1 MGEILYKAR
10 LVFSVLMLIAFVA
23 LTVCFLF
30 GIINISA
37 VVAAFKADL
46 ARNLIITFAV
56 LFGVTFLFGRIFCS
70 MFCPCG
76 ILQEIVSGF
85 ADNDFEKRKNQP
97 AKYIIAVVLFALL
110 YFAFAKSVHFAML
123 PMVVAG
129 VVLSIAVLVLSYFK
143 GRLFC
148 TSVCPIGTVLGLIA
162 KFSPL
167 KMSMNKDECLSCGMC
182 ERNCQASC
190 LDSCEQEIDNEN
202 CLKCFKC
209 MSYCSRDAIGYS
221 FKLVPELKIFKK

>member
-10 LVFSVLMLIAFVA
+10 LVFSVLMLIVFVG

-30 GIINISA
+30 GVFDIAA
-37 VVAAFKADL
+37 VAAAFKANL
-46 ARNLIITFAV
+46 VRNLIITFAV
-56 LFGVTFLFGRIFCS
+56 LFGITFLFGRIFCS
-70 MFCPCG
+70 MLCPCG
-76 ILQEIVSGF
+76 ILQEIVAGF
-85 ADNDFEKRKNQP
+85 SDNDFEKRKNQSV
-97 AKYIIAVVLFALL
+97 KYIIAVVLFALA
-110 YFAFAKSVHFAML
+110 YFVFAKSVHLAML
-123 PMVVAG
+123 PTVVAG
-129 VVLSIAVLVLSYFK
+129 VVLSVSVLVLSYFK

-148 TSVCPIGTVLGLIA
+148 TSVCPVGSVLGLIS

-190 LDSCEQEIDNEN
+190 VDSCEQEIDNEN

-221 FKLVPELKIFKK
+221 FKLMPELKIFKK